1 MLAGESLLLRL
12 AASGDAAH
20 LGETSLSAAVSPAM
34 SMMPHPASTRAA
46 ENAFS
51 GGGWAATD
59 FVQVEREMDERPTI
73 MMCEVDD
80 ANQTNI

>member
-51 GGGWAATD
+51 GGGGLPLTLSRWR
-59 FVQVEREMDERPTI
+59 ERWMNDPLS
-73 MMCEVDD
+73 
-80 ANQTNI
+80 